1 LECGSDISSA
11 HGEIVPV
18 TKDRRT
24 GAGIRAKRKASV
36 QPAAGIPVGK
46 PKLSAEFISKLSD
59 MVDDQSRVAFLRGN
73 KLFRATTVLE
83 LNTATQKELRVNSV
97 KAMSLAEA
105 AILVAR
111 SRGKNA
117 LLAQSYRMKANV
129 LAAAGEY
136 AASVQLYDAALALFE
151 KTADNEGVARTLTAM
166 IQPQILLGAYDQAF
180 DAAEKAKTIFLKLGD
195 TRRLARLD
203 NNIGNIYHRQDRFDE
218 ALTHYLQ
225 AYQQLLP
232 HSDTEELSI
241 SLNNISMCLITM
253 NDFEQAL
260 ATYER
265 AKQMLEG
272 HDLPLILLIT
282 DYNIAYLHYLRG
294 NYGLAI
300 KMLKEARKAAEEI
313 KYSYLV
319 ALCYLDLSEIYVE
332 LNLSAEVHAVAKEGF
347 ALFRR
352 LDIGY
357 EAAKILAN
365 EAIALGQE
373 GKSRAALELFEQAKP
388 LFVQEKNSVWPWLID
403 LYSAIVLFQEG
414 RLYEARRLARAA
426 AGFFDASLMTN
437 KAVLCHFL
445 LAQVSMRTGNPS
457 DARAECLRAFEL
469 FSTVDSPFL
478 RYHGHFLLGRIE
490 EDQGNAQ
497 AAYDEYQHARAE
509 LESLRSSLGRD
520 ELKVSFMKNKVE
532 LYERLVELCLRRESD
547 GGSHQEIFQYI
558 ELAKSRSLVEMIFQ
572 KSRTLPSEENGQS
585 SLVRRVRALRE
596 ELNWYQHRIELEQL
610 RPEKNSAQ
618 RVRQLHVQAEE
629 RERELL
635 KVLAELPE
643 TSSSLAA
650 LPLQQCVPL
659 GRVREVL
666 PTNTTL
672 VEYFFIGDQIVAM
685 VLNSKKLEIVP
696 VTTMPRISEALRL
709 FRFQLERFRLN
720 SRREELPRGADQAT
734 LTHLSDLYQEL
745 IAPIRMHLST
755 SHLVIVPHASLHYL
769 PFHALHDGDAFLADS
784 FAFSYSPSASVFAL
798 CHAQGARP
806 AGGALILG
814 VPDAQAPQIEAEVE
828 SIHQTLPGSELFL
841 GDAANHQLLFQKG
854 PSSSLIH
861 IATHGKFRPDNPMF
875 SGIRLGDGYLHLYE
889 LFHMQLSA
897 ELLTLSGCATG
908 LNVVAAGDEL
918 VGLMRGALYAGA
930 RSLLLTLWDVHDK
943 STARF
948 MTSFYRCLYRAG
960 QSTPEALTE
969 ASRELRQDYP
979 HPYYWAPFLIV
990 GKALRVEFTAVN

>member
-1 LECGSDISSA
+1 
-11 HGEIVPV
+11 VPV
-18 TKDRRT
+18 TKHRRGDAKT
-24 GAGIRAKRKASV
+24 RAKAKTPVAASSGE
-36 QPAAGIPVGK
+36 PAASK
-46 PKLSAEFISKLSD
+46 PAEKPTISDEILSKLSD
-59 MVDDQSRVAFLRGN
+59 ITDDRSRAAFLRRS
-73 KLFRATTVLE
+73 KLFRASAVLE
-83 LNTATQKELRVNSV
+83 LNAATQKEFRVNSV

-111 SRGKNA
+111 SLGKNE
-117 LLAQSYRMKANV
+117 LSAQSYRMKANV
-129 LAAAGEY
+129 LAAGGEY
-136 AASVQLYDAALALFE
+136 QASIELYDAALALFE
-151 KTADNEGVARTLTAM
+151 KTADYEGVARTLAAA
-166 IQPQILLGAYDQAF
+166 IQPQILLGAYEQAF
-180 DAAEKAKTIFLKLGD
+180 AAAEKAKTIFLRLGD

-218 ALTHYLQ
+218 ALTYYLQ

-232 HSDTEELSI
+232 HGDTEELAI

-260 ATYER
+260 ATYGR
-265 AKQMLEG
+265 AKQMLQG
-272 HDLPLILLIT
+272 HDLPLTLLIT

-294 NYGLAI
+294 NYRLAI
-300 KMLKEARKAAEEI
+300 KMLKDARKAAEEI

-332 LNLSAEVHAVAKEGF
+332 LNLSAEVHDIAKEGF
-347 ALFRR
+347 ALFSQ

-388 LFVQEKNSVWPWLID
+388 LFVREKNSVWPSLID
-403 LYSAIVLFQEG
+403 LYRAIVLFQEG
-414 RLYEARRLARAA
+414 RLYEARRLARSAS
-426 AGFFDASLMTN
+426 GFFDDSLMKN

-445 LAQVSMRTGNPS
+445 LAQVSMRTGSSS
-457 DARAECLRAFEL
+457 DAREECLRAFEVL
-469 FSTVDSPFL
+469 STVDSPIL
-478 RYHGHFLLGRIE
+478 RYHGHFLLGQIE
-490 EDQGNAQ
+490 EEQGNARS
-497 AAYDEYQHARAE
+497 AYDEYQHARTE

-532 LYERLVELCLRRESD
+532 LYERLVDLCLSHELD
-547 GGSHQEIFQYI
+547 GTSHEEVFQYI
-558 ELAKSRSLVEMIFQ
+558 ELAKSRSLVEMIFH
-572 KSRTLPSEENGQS
+572 KSRSLPAEEIGQS
-585 SLVRRVRALRE
+585 ALARRVRALRE

-610 RPEKNSAQ
+610 RAEQNSADRIQ
-618 RVRQLHVQAEE
+618 QLHLQAEE

-643 TSSSLAA
+643 ASSSFEA

-659 GRVREVL
+659 EKVREIL
-666 PTNTTL
+666 PSNTTL
-672 VEYFFIGDQIVAM
+672 VEYFSIGDQILAM
-685 VLNSKKLEIVP
+685 VLTAQKLEIVP
-696 VTTMPRISEALRL
+696 VTSTSKIAEGLRL
-709 FRFQLERFRLN
+709 LRFQLERFRVN
-720 SRREELPRGADQAT
+720 SGRADVPRNADQAT
-734 LTHLSDLYQEL
+734 MTHLSDLYREL
-745 IAPIRMHLST
+745 IAPIRMHLNT
-755 SHLVIVPHASLHYL
+755 GHLVVVPHAKLHYL
-769 PFHALHDGDAFLADS
+769 PFHALYDGAAFLADS
-784 FAFSYSPSASVFAL
+784 FAFCYSPSASVFAL

-806 AGGALILG
+806 SGRALILG
-814 VPDAQAPQIEAEVE
+814 VPDAQAPLIEEEVE
-828 SIHQTLPGSELFL
+828 SIHRTLPGSELFL
-841 GDAANHQLLFQKG
+841 GEAANHDLLSKKG

-861 IATHGKFRPDNPMF
+861 IATHGEFRPDNPMF

-889 LFHMQLSA
+889 LFQMQLPA

-918 VGLMRGALYAGA
+918 VGLIRGALYAGA

-948 MTSFYRCLYRAG
+948 MTSFYRCLYRS

-969 ASRELRQDYP
+969 ASRELREDYP

-990 GKALRVEFTAVN
+990 GKALRVEFTTVD